1 MIRIEIPGGEE
12 IKIEH
17 IVFDVNGT
25 LALDGILLP
34 EVSSLLM
41 ELSERTNIHLLTA
54 DTHGKQA
61 EIDQQL
67 GITATR
73 VKAGKEAEQKAAFLK
88 SLGPDQSA
96 AIGQGA
102 NDSLML
108 KEARIGIC
116 VLSEEGTALET
127 LLQADLVTPNINTA
141 LSLFIHPTRLVASLR
156 K

>member
-12 IKIEH
+12 IKIKH

-25 LALDGILLP
+25 LALDGTLLP

-41 ELSERTNIHLLTA
+41 ELRERTNIHLLTA

-61 EIDQQL
+61 KIDQQL
-67 GITATR
+67 GMTATR

-88 SLGPDQSA
+88 NLGPDQSA

>member
-1 MIRIEIPGGEE
+1 MIEIKIPGQND
-12 IKIEH
+12 IQIEH

-25 LALDGILLP
+25 LAVDGNLIP
-34 EVSSLLM
+34 EVPAFFETLGKKVKL
-41 ELSERTNIHLLTA
+41 HLLTA

-67 GITATR
+67 GLTAVR
-73 VKAGKEAEQKAAFLK
+73 VRPGGEAEQKAAYVIK
-88 SLGPDQSA
+88 LGSDHTA
-96 AIGQGA
+96 AVGQGA

-116 VLSEEGTALET
+116 ILSEEGTALET
-127 LLQADLVTPNINTA
+127 LLQADLVIPDIVSALTIINQ
-141 LSLFIHPTRLVASLR
+141 PTRLIASLR

>member
-12 IKIEH
+12 IKIKH

-25 LALDGILLP
+25 LALDGTLLP

-41 ELSERTNIHLLTA
+41 ELRERTNIHLLTA
-54 DTHGKQA
+54 DTHGKHA
-61 EIDQQL
+61 KIDQQL
-67 GITATR
+67 GMTAPR
-73 VKAGKEAEQKAAFLK
+73 VKAGKEAEQKAEFLIN
-88 SLGPDQSA
+88 LGQDQSA

>member
-1 MIRIEIPGGEE
+1 MIRIEIPGREE
-12 IKIEH
+12 IIIKH

-25 LALDGILLP
+25 LALDGTLLP

-67 GITATR
+67 GMTATR
-73 VKAGKEAEQKAAFLK
+73 VKAGKEAEQKAAFLQN
-88 SLGPDQSA
+88 LGPDQSA

-116 VLSEEGTALET
+116 ILSDEGTALET
-127 LLQADLVTPNINTA
+127 LLQADIVTPNINSA
-141 LSLFIHPTRLVASLR
+141 LSLFIHPTRLAASLR

>member
-12 IKIEH
+12 IKIKH

-25 LALDGILLP
+25 LALDGTLLP

-41 ELSERTNIHLLTA
+41 ELRERTNIHLLTA

-61 EIDQQL
+61 KIDQQL
-67 GITATR
+67 GMTATR
-73 VKAGKEAEQKAAFLK
+73 VKAGKEAEQKAAFLIN
-88 SLGPDQSA
+88 LGPDQSA